1 MPLERSAIAD
11 LWKRTLSRIPT
22 VSGRLTYLASL
33 RDENSG
39 IYCHHGLSVAF
50 GREESDKALQESH
63 KRAFA
68 EWRKLPLTDRHADL
82 TAHLESLKDPRRV
95 VLDHWLQS
103 GVYRGHVPASAS
115 AMERELFFRDLEAL
129 LTVLKAGCADEGRA
143 RNSSPAA
150 SPGR

>member
-1 MPLERSAIAD
+1 MPLELSAIAD

-50 GREESDKALQESH
+50 GPEESDKALQESH
-63 KRAFA
+63 ERAFA
-68 EWRKLPLTDRHADL
+68 EWLKLPLADQHTDLRAY
-82 TAHLESLKDPRRV
+82 LESLEDPRPVR
-95 VLDHWLQS
+95 DHWLQS
-103 GVYRGHVPASAS
+103 GVYRGHVPASAG

-129 LTVLKAGCADEGRA
+129 LVVLKAGCADEGRA

-150 SPGR
+150 SLGR